1 MRIHLIQDDVGYPVD
16 YVNRVGFEI
25 VRTGGGRGGGSDPR
39 HESGYAY
46 LPAVHVDEIGL
57 TSDKYVPLN
66 GTVSALPLRIR
77 FHGGAMTEND
87 DAQQGL
93 TPARYR
99 LLNHLSASL
108 ESQAEMGFEQS
119 DIDDLRRLIAETN
132 VVLLAVTILA
142 R

>member
-1 MRIHLIQDDVGYPVD
+1 MIIR
-16 YVNRVGFEI
+16 
-25 VRTGGGRGGGSDPR
+25 
-39 HESGYAY
+39 YAY
-46 LPAVHVDEIGL
+46 IPAVHVDEIGL

-66 GTVSALPLRIR
+66 GTVSALPLRIG
-77 FHGGAMTEND
+77 FHGGAASEGGGNGEGGL
-87 DAQQGL
+87 QQGGGL

-132 VVLLAVTILA
+132 VMLLAITILA